1 MEQILMLLASAVVG
15 WLARHYGFLAPAA
28 APRPGPA
35 TAFTPL
41 PGAAGAGSL
50 KAEIETIVREAIAD
64 AARAAVAD
72 VRASMAAP
80 AEAVKPATH

>member
-1 MEQILMLLASAVVG
+1 MLLASAVVG

-28 APRPGPA
+28 APAATGAVAAPIAPA
-35 TAFTPL
+35 
-41 PGAAGAGSL
+41 AAGSTAL
-50 KAEIETIVREAIAD
+50 KAEIETAVRAAVAD

-72 VRASMAAP
+72 VRADIAPP